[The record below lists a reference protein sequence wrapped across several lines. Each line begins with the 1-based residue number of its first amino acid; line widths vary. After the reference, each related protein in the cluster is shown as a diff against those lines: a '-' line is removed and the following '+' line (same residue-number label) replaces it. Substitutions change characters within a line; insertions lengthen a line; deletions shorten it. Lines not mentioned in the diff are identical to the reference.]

1 MIKIAITG
9 ADGLIGSRIIE
20 ILREKFFFIPLSQAI
35 MDITDRDAV
44 NRVIKSINFDIFL
57 HLAAYTN
64 VDKAEVERKRA
75 WQVNVEGTRN
85 VFEAVFLKK
94 KKFIYISTDFV
105 FDGKKD
111 SSPFFEDSTP
121 NPISF
126 YGKTK
131 YEGEKIIGNQA
142 MIIRISYPYRAYF
155 EQKNDFVRRIIE
167 NLKEKKVIK
176 MVKDSVITP
185 TFIDDICFA
194 LEHLLINYSPEI
206 FHLVGKNAL
215 SPYEAGLLIAKI
227 FRLSKSLIKEVFYE
241 EFYKDKA
248 KRPQY
253 SDIRTKKNYFYPMN
267 NFEEGLRAIKKQL

>member
-1 MIKIAITG
+1 MLKIAITG

-20 ILREKFFFIPLSQAI
+20 LLEEKFSFVPLSQEV
-35 MDITDRDAV
+35 MDITNRDEV
-44 NRVIKSINFDIFL
+44 DRVINNIDFDIFL

-64 VDKAEVERKRA
+64 VDKAENEREKA
-75 WQVNVEGTRN
+75 WQVNVEGTKN

-105 FDGKKD
+105 FDGKKENT
-111 SSPFFEDSTP
+111 PFFEDSLP

-131 YEGEKIIGNQA
+131 YEGEKIVENMA
-142 MIIRISYPYRAYF
+142 MIIRLSYPYRAYF
-155 EQKNDFVRRIIE
+155 KQKKDFARRIIE
-167 NLKEKKVIK
+167 NLKEKKIIK
-176 MVKDSVITP
+176 MVKNSLITP
-185 TFIDDICFA
+185 TFIDDIAFS
-194 LEHLLINYSPEI
+194 LEHLLVNYSPEI

-227 FRLSKSLIKEVFYE
+227 FHLPKSLIEEVFYD

-253 SDIRTKKNYFYPMN
+253 SDIRSKKNDFFPMS
-267 NFEEGLRAIKKQL
+267 NFEKGLMMIKKQL